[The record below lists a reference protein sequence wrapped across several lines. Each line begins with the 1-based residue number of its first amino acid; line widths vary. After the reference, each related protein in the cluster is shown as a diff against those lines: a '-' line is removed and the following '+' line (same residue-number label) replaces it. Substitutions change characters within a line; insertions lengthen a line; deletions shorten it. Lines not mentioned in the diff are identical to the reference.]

1 MNTFFITTPIYY
13 ANGEPHLGHAYTTTV
28 ADVLARYHRLMG
40 HDVLFLTGMDE
51 HGQKVELAAR
61 ERNTS
66 PQDFVDQM
74 ALAFRA
80 LWERLG
86 ISHDDFIR
94 TTEGRHQHVVT
105 EALQRVYD
113 AGEIYSSDY
122 EGWYSVYE
130 EQFFTEKDLVD
141 GKDPIGGREV
151 VQLSEKNYFFKMSAY
166 QEWLIDHIV
175 AHPEFI
181 QPVTRRN
188 EILGFLRQPLG
199 DLCISRPKA
208 RVAWGIPLPF
218 DQDYVTYVWFD
229 ALLNYVTA
237 AGYLSNEKA
246 YSRWWPASCHL
257 IGKDILTT
265 HCVYWPTM
273 LKAMGLPL
281 PETIMAHGYWL
292 VDAEKMG
299 KSRGNA
305 VEPLDLVESHGV
317 DAFRY
322 YLVREMTVGQDS
334 TFTVESFQARYNGE
348 LANDLGN
355 LVNRSIVMA
364 ERYVGGRLP
373 VVDPL
378 HPDLDPLRLRAEETA
393 STIAQALPAYD
404 TVAIVEAIL
413 SLVRE
418 ANRFIEAKE
427 PWALAKDET
436 RRSDL
441 ETVIYGLG
449 ETLRQL
455 ALWLAPIMPE
465 KSHAIWNQ
473 IGCEG
478 DVANARKDALV
489 WGGLPGGQ
497 SVRKMD
503 PLFPKVDL
511 EESATEESTE
521 QTEEQGMAEES
532 TTISFDEFQ
541 KLDLRVAI
549 VKTAEKVEGADR
561 LLKLQIDL
569 GSEERQLVAG
579 VAQHYEAES
588 LVGRRIVVV
597 ANLEPAT
604 IRGVESQGM
613 LLAASADGQLGL
625 LAPDSDLPAGARV
638 S

>member
-1 MNTFFITTPIYY
+1 MNTFYITTPIYY

-94 TTEGRHQHVVT
+94 TTEARHQHVVT

-166 QEWLIDHIV
+166 QEWLIDHIK

-237 AGYLSNEKA
+237 AGYLSNE
-246 YSRWWPASCHL
+246 
-257 IGKDILTT
+257 
-265 HCVYWPTM
+265 
-273 LKAMGLPL
+273 
-281 PETIMAHGYWL
+281 
-292 VDAEKMG
+292 
-299 KSRGNA
+299 
-305 VEPLDLVESHGV
+305 
-317 DAFRY
+317 
-322 YLVREMTVGQDS
+322 
-334 TFTVESFQARYNGE
+334 
-348 LANDLGN
+348 
-355 LVNRSIVMA
+355 
-364 ERYVGGRLP
+364 
-373 VVDPL
+373 
-378 HPDLDPLRLRAEETA
+378 
-393 STIAQALPAYD
+393 
-404 TVAIVEAIL
+404 
-413 SLVRE
+413 
-418 ANRFIEAKE
+418 
-427 PWALAKDET
+427 
-436 RRSDL
+436 
-441 ETVIYGLG
+441 
-449 ETLRQL
+449 
-455 ALWLAPIMPE
+455 
-465 KSHAIWNQ
+465 
-473 IGCEG
+473 
-478 DVANARKDALV
+478 
-489 WGGLPGGQ
+489 
-497 SVRKMD
+497 
-503 PLFPKVDL
+503 
-511 EESATEESTE
+511 
-521 QTEEQGMAEES
+521 
-532 TTISFDEFQ
+532 
-541 KLDLRVAI
+541 
-549 VKTAEKVEGADR
+549 
-561 LLKLQIDL
+561 
-569 GSEERQLVAG
+569 
-579 VAQHYEAES
+579 
-588 LVGRRIVVV
+588 
-597 ANLEPAT
+597 
-604 IRGVESQGM
+604 
-613 LLAASADGQLGL
+613 
-625 LAPDSDLPAGARV
+625 
-638 S
+638 

>member
-1 MNTFFITTPIYY
+1 MERFYITTPIYY

-40 HDVLFLTGMDE
+40 HDVLYLTGMDE
-51 HGQKVELAAR
+51 HGQKVELAAK
-61 ERNTS
+61 ERDAS
-66 PQDFVDQM
+66 PQDFVDEM
-74 ALAFRA
+74 AHAFEA
-80 LWERLG
+80 LWDRLN

-94 TTEGRHQHVVT
+94 TTEARHKNVVT

-113 AGEIYSSDY
+113 AGEIYSADY

-151 VQLSEKNYFFKMSAY
+151 AQLSEKNYFFKMSAY
-166 QEWLIDHIV
+166 QDWLIEYIET
-175 AHPEFI
+175 HPDFI
-181 QPVTRRN
+181 RPATRRN

-199 DLCISRPKA
+199 DLCISRPKS

-218 DQDYVTYVWFD
+218 DADYVTYVWFD

-237 AGYLSNEKA
+237 TGYLVDDA
-246 YSRWWPASCHL
+246 AHRRWWPASCHL

-273 LKAMGLPL
+273 LKAMGLPI

-305 VEPLDLVESHGV
+305 VEPLDLVDSYGV

-334 TFTVESFQARYNGE
+334 NFTVDSFVARYNAE

-355 LVNRSIVMA
+355 LVNRSVVMA
-364 ERYVGGRLP
+364 DRYLDGCIP
-373 VVDPL
+373 EVDPS
-378 HPDLDPLRLRAEETA
+378 HTDIDLLRRQAAETA
-393 STIAQALPAYD
+393 VAIKQALPSLN
-404 TVAIVEAIL
+404 TVSIVEAIL

-418 ANRFIEAKE
+418 ANRFIEVKE
-427 PWALAKDET
+427 PWALARDVGRKDELD
-436 RRSDL
+436 R
-441 ETVIYGLG
+441 VIYGLA

-455 ALWLAPIMPE
+455 AAWLSPIMPE
-465 KSHAIWNQ
+465 KAQAVWEQ

-478 DVANARKDALV
+478 AVADVRVDALA
-489 WGGLPGGQ
+489 WGGLASGQ
-497 SVRKMD
+497 TVKKMA

-511 EESATEESTE
+511 KEAAIESD
-521 QTEEQGMAEES
+521 QTEEEDMAEEGD
-532 TTISFDEFQ
+532 TISFSDFQ
-541 KLDLRVAI
+541 KIDLRVAI
-549 VKTAEKVEGADR
+549 ITAAEKVEGADR
-561 LLKLQIDL
+561 LLKVQIDL
-569 GSEERQLVAG
+569 GAEERQLVAG
-579 VAQHYEAES
+579 VAQHYEAEA

-625 LAPDSDLPAGARV
+625 LTPDSDLPAGARV